1 MATKKSRK
9 PVQTAKKLSG
19 KRLPAVRNLTLTGK
33 KYPPNPC

>member
-19 KRLPAVRNLTLTGK
+19 KRLPAVKSLTLAAK
-33 KYPPNPC
+33 KIPNSPC